1 MLVSLVTLPLPSRT
15 VSVYMLL
22 PKESSLLLSL
32 KLPIA
37 MGADGVMEDALV
49 AEDDLNANSE
59 AWLETS
65 TTEVLL

>member
-1 MLVSLVTLPLPSRT
+1 MLVSLVTLPLTSIT

-37 MGADGVMEDALV
+37 MGADGVIEDGLV
-49 AEDDLNANSE
+49 AEEVLNANSE

-65 TTEVLL
+65 ATELLL

>member
-1 MLVSLVTLPLPSRT
+1 MLLSLVTLPLPSRM

-37 MGADGVMEDALV
+37 MGADGVIEHALV
-49 AEDDLNANSE
+49 AEDVLNANSE

-65 TTEVLL
+65 ATELLL